1 MNTQIVDA
9 IAQLIK
15 SLPEEDRSLLRDK
28 LLTDLFIPIPNAQIS
43 SSQPEFP
50 KQESN
55 LNLAHLSTLS
65 DHQVI
70 SLTELQMEPSQDQRL
85 SQLLQTQQ
93 ERTLTTAEQSELKML
108 MEIYQAGLLR
118 KAQALNESV
127 KRGLRQPLSA

>member
-28 LLTDLFIPIPNAQIS
+28 LLTEVFIPIPNAQIS
-43 SSQPEFP
+43 LSP
-50 KQESN
+50 KQEPN
-55 LNLAHLSTLS
+55 QNLAHLSTLS
-65 DHQVI
+65 DRQVI
-70 SLTELQMEPSQDQRL
+70 TLTELQMESTQDQRL

-93 ERTLTTAEQSELKML
+93 ERTLTTAEQSELEML

-127 KRGLRQPLSA
+127 KRGLRRPLSA